1 MKTEASLTTG
11 HIPGLDAL
19 RAIAVLLVAF
29 QHWQP
34 SILGGVLLFGSTG
47 VGCFFVLSGFLIT
60 AILLRQRG
68 KPFWPSLM
76 TFHWRRA
83 VRIYPSYY
91 ALNIALLAAGIPI
104 AWETAGWN
112 FTYTTNLY
120 VFVTASWIGN
130 LSHFW
135 SLAVEFQFYLFW
147 PFIILLTPARWLG
160 RTLAAI
166 IALSLATRLGLY
178 AGGFDDSQLKTFTL
192 SYFDYFACGGLIA
205 MPAVRERLWA
215 SRSMFN
221 KLALACLA
229 LFIATGLARTSGHLK
244 IETAITIQL
253 TLLLVFTTQIVF
265 LTTCEAHHA
274 GWKRMLN
281 LSPLRYLGV
290 ISYGFYLYHNLAG
303 SFWKIVFDKLHM
315 AEPEGIMRLAIY
327 FAWTTLVSVISYH
340 WFEVFFLSL
349 KSIRQK
355 PASNKATK
363 TTPDVQTEPSLS

>member
-1 MKTEASLTTG
+1 MKTEAATSTG

-34 SILGGVLLFGSTG
+34 SSAGFVLLFGSTG

-60 AILLRQRG
+60 AILLKQRG

-104 AWETAGWN
+104 ARETALWN
-112 FTYTTNLY
+112 FTYTTNLHI
-120 VFVTASWIGN
+120 FAISSWIGN

-160 RTLAAI
+160 RVLAAV
-166 IALSLATRLGLY
+166 IALALAFRLGFY
-178 AGGFDDSQLKTFTL
+178 AAGFDATQIKTFTL
-192 SYFDYFACGGLIA
+192 NYFDYFACGGLLA
-205 MPAVRERLWA
+205 MPAVRERMWA
-215 SRSMFN
+215 FRGMFN
-221 KLALACLA
+221 KISFACLA
-229 LFIATGLARTSGHLK
+229 LFIAAGLARNSGRM
-244 IETAITIQL
+244 EVEAAISIQL
-253 TLLLVFTTQIVF
+253 ILLLVFTTQIVF

-274 GWKRMLN
+274 RWKRLLN
-281 LSPLRYLGV
+281 LAPLRYLGV
-290 ISYGFYLYHNLAG
+290 ISYGYYLYHNLAG

-315 AEPEGIMRLAIY
+315 EEPGGITRLALY
-327 FAWTTLVSVISYH
+327 FVWTLVVSALSYH
-340 WFEVFFLSL
+340 CFEVFFLRL
-349 KSIRQK
+349 KSIRRK
-355 PASNKATK
+355 PAAAEL
-363 TTPDVQTEPSLS
+363 TPCISTPKSAI

>member
-1 MKTEASLTTG
+1 MKTEATPASG

-34 SILGGVLLFGSTG
+34 SSLGFVLLFGNTG

-60 AILLRQRG
+60 AILLKQRG
-68 KPFWPSLM
+68 KPFWPALL

-120 VFVTASWIGN
+120 IFATAEWIGN

-147 PFIILLTPARWLG
+147 PFIILLTPEKWLG
-160 RTLAAI
+160 RVLAAI
-166 IALSLATRLGLY
+166 IVLSTATRLGLY
-178 AGGFDDSQLKTFTL
+178 FGGFGATQIKTFTL
-192 SYFDYFACGGLIA
+192 NYFDYFACGGLLA
-205 MPAVRERLWA
+205 MPAVRQRLW
-215 SRSMFN
+215 SLKSLFN
-221 KLALACLA
+221 KLSFASLA
-229 LFIATGLARTSGHLK
+229 LFIAAGLARNSVLMDV
-244 IETAITIQL
+244 EAAISIQL
-253 TLLLVFTTQIVF
+253 ILLLVFTTQIVF
-265 LTTCEAHHA
+265 LTTCEAHQA
-274 GWKRMLN
+274 AWKRLLN
-281 LSPLRYLGV
+281 FAPLRYLGV

-303 SFWKIVFDKLHM
+303 SFWKIVFEKLHM
-315 AEPEGIMRLAIY
+315 EEPGGITRLALY
-327 FAWTTLVSVISYH
+327 FAWTTIVSVISYH
-340 WFEVFFLSL
+340 GFEVFFLRL
-349 KSIRQK
+349 KSISRK
-355 PASNKATK
+355 PAPADL
-363 TTPDVQTEPSLS
+363 TPCISHPKSAI